1 MSLPARLA
9 IFALFVSA
17 IFVSAPAEDSRAATS
32 ARIHFLF
39 CVLSPNY
46 PGADAIPST
55 NRGGLGLPQIPLL
68 QGAPLVTIECAH
80 L

>member
-32 ARIHFLF
+32 ARIHFF
-39 CVLSPNY
+39 VLRTFAQLSE
-46 PGADAIPST
+46 GRRD
-55 NRGGLGLPQIPLL
+55 PLD
-68 QGAPLVTIECAH
+68 
-80 L
+80 